1 MAMKS
6 ITIVLLAAFE
16 FIAISSCRQHVTVE
30 TEQTPVVS
38 VKTIAVK
45 TGDIES
51 SLSLNG
57 KTTYLK
63 KNTIISPISGYIVKM
78 NIRFGDKVK
87 KNDILFEIQTKENK
101 ALENSGTMEG
111 NAGIIKVTASSD
123 GLIDEL
129 NISGTGFYI
138 TEGGTLCTISEY
150 QDLMVLV
157 NVPYE
162 YNSLVKSGAE
172 CKITLSDNSGFKG
185 TVYRKMPAMNEVSQ
199 TQNVLIKP
207 DTKRELPE
215 NLNLTVI
222 FVTAKHTGSFLV
234 PKEAVMTNETQTQ
247 FWIMKI
253 FSDSLAVKIPVQLGI
268 ANDSIV
274 EILSSGLSKNDL
286 TIYEGAYGLPDSTV
300 VRIVN

>member
-1 MAMKS
+1 MKS
-6 ITIVLLAAFE
+6 ITILLLIAFV
-16 FIAISSCRQHVTVE
+16 FIAISSCRQQVTVGRV
-30 TEQTPVVS
+30 QTPVVS
-38 VKTIAVK
+38 VKTIAIK

-57 KTTYLK
+57 KTIYLK

-78 NIRFGDKVK
+78 NIRYGDKVK

-123 GLIDEL
+123 GLVDEL
-129 NISGTGFYI
+129 NISGTGYYI
-138 TEGGTLCTISEY
+138 TEGSTLCTISEY
-150 QDLMVLV
+150 EDLIVLV

-162 YNSLVKSGAE
+162 YNTIVKTGSE
-172 CKITLSDNSGFKG
+172 CKITLSDHSGFNG
-185 TVYRKMPAMNEVSQ
+185 TVYRKMPTMNEVSQ

-222 FVTAKHTGSFLV
+222 FITAKHTGSFLV

-253 FSDSLAVKIPVQLGI
+253 ISDSLAVKIPVQPGI
-268 ANDSIV
+268 VNDSII
-274 EILSSGLSKNDL
+274 EILSSGLSENDL
-286 TIYEGAYGLPDSTV
+286 AICEGAYGLPDSTV